1 MNNDFTKLLKAAV
14 KTCEKYD
21 YAEGQRK
28 LTSKAFLR
36 EALEVANTDD
46 KRLDALERDIQRSIM
61 ERSRQ
66 FYRNALKFVKEPFC
80 ANMPRQPKKL
90 NWLVQGHVD
99 ELTAELSTARS
110 NTFELFALAVRTAV
124 KKFPKSFGTITD
136 MAAHGEKL
144 KALQAERAE
153 LYRQIE
159 TSYTP
164 ADLQIRNVSGGTASV
179 SFAIS
184 GGEVP
189 LGEHGGER
197 LTGWL
202 REHPEALK

>member
-1 MNNDFTKLLKAAV
+1 MNKDFIKLLTEAV
-14 KTCEKYD
+14 KVCEAYD
-21 YAEGQRK
+21 AAEKQRK
-28 LTSKAFLR
+28 LTAKAFLR
-36 EALEVANTDD
+36 EALEVANTNNQ
-46 KRLDALERDIQRSIM
+46 RLDALEMAIERPIM

-66 FYRNALKFVKEPFC
+66 FYRNALKFIKEPFC
-80 ANMPRQPKKL
+80 SCPPRKPSKL
-90 NWLVQGHVD
+90 HWLSGHVD
-99 ELTAELSTARS
+99 ELTAELATARS
-110 NTFELFALAVRTAV
+110 NTFELFALAVRETTR
-124 KKFPKSFGTITD
+124 KFPKSFGTIENMTL
-136 MAAHGEKL
+136 HNEKL
-144 KALQAERAE
+144 HALQAERAE